1 MPHFMKTDNIIAFI
15 QELANSLAK
24 SDVFKS
30 VESLKNEV
38 NSKFDKKL
46 NGSRS
51 GIYREIINAYRK
63 AKGDPQTQKNIAD
76 RFTNSQGQAWNHKD

>member
-1 MPHFMKTDNIIAFI
+1 MKSDGIIAFI
-15 QELANSLAK
+15 QQLANALAK

-38 NSKFDKKL
+38 NSEFGTTL

-51 GIYREIINAYRK
+51 GIYREIINAYK
-63 AKGDPQTQKNIAD
+63 KSKGDPQTQKNIAD
-76 RFTNSQGQAWNHKD
+76 RFTNSQGQAWNNKD